1 MRLECVE
8 GSVPSHCVCTEN
20 ILINGREE
28 KSNCAPWFKQAVMA
42 CKIKMYVSSEVSFQT
57 HTTIMRNLTIYTDIL
72 PSSCVAVA
80 DIPRA
85 DLDHFD
91 PAVKQ
96 AVSIFG
102 FTGNGFWNCND
113 D

>member
-1 MRLECVE
+1 
-8 GSVPSHCVCTEN
+8 
-20 ILINGREE
+20 
-28 KSNCAPWFKQAVMA
+28 
-42 CKIKMYVSSEVSFQT
+42 
-57 HTTIMRNLTIYTDIL
+57 MRNLIIYTDIL
-72 PSSCVAVA
+72 PSSCLAVA
-80 DIPRA
+80 DTPRA
-85 DLDHFD
+85 DLDNFVCLD

>member
-1 MRLECVE
+1 
-8 GSVPSHCVCTEN
+8 
-20 ILINGREE
+20 
-28 KSNCAPWFKQAVMA
+28 
-42 CKIKMYVSSEVSFQT
+42 
-57 HTTIMRNLTIYTDIL
+57 MRNLIIYTDIL
-72 PSSCVAVA
+72 PSSRLAVA

-91 PAVKQ
+91 SAVKQ